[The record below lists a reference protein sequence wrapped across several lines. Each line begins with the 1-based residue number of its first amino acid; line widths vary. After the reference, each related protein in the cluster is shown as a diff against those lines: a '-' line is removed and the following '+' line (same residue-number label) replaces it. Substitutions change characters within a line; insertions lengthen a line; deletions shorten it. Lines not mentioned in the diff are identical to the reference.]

1 MMITEC
7 VGLNTTRLITSL
19 PYNICQHS
27 LVILHRLH
35 MVLDTPDK
43 CRMETMDIEII
54 SSINLIVN
62 MRNIGNV
69 NMVEK
74 VEAMVS
80 IDGIMMI
87 D

>member
-1 MMITEC
+1 
-7 VGLNTTRLITSL
+7 
-19 PYNICQHS
+19 
-27 LVILHRLH
+27 
-35 MVLDTPDK
+35 
-43 CRMETMDIEII
+43 METMDIEII
-54 SSINLIVN
+54 SSINLIVK